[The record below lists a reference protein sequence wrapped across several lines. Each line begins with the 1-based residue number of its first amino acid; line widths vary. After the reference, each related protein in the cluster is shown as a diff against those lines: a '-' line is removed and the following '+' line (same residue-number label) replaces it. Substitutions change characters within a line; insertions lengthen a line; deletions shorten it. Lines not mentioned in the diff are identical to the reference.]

1 MLAVRLPQAMRQIED
16 LLADLVERDQV
27 SRSGWRSAR

>member
-16 LLADLVERDQV
+16 LLADLVARDQV
-27 SRSGWRSAR
+27 S